1 MRRGHFDQSTFSARS
16 EPWCRYDTCPITR
29 TYLALTHKN
38 DVDSSAVTSQH
49 FEDLLKEALT
59 SLPLQLQQQA
69 AGVVTVIM
77 CDPPPHAPKESLVAI
92 VQAPTHLRLEVY
104 KNNFDEGTKEEV
116 LEKLKSVLADE
127 FSFYFD
133 S

>member
-1 MRRGHFDQSTFSARS
+1 MTS
-16 EPWCRYDTCPITR
+16 E
-29 TYLALTHKN
+29 
-38 DVDSSAVTSQH
+38 H
-49 FEDLLKEALT
+49 FEGLLKEALT
-59 SLPLQLQQQA
+59 GLPPQLQQQA
-69 AGVVTVIM
+69 AGVVIVTM
-77 CDPPPHAPKESLVAI
+77 SDPPPHAPKESLVAF

-127 FSFYFD
+127 FNFYFD